1 LMMWMTVIS
10 IPLLL
15 LLRPVKSK
23 AAPAIVADH

>member
-1 LMMWMTVIS
+1 MWMTVIS

-15 LLRPVKSK
+15 LLKPVRHT